1 MLCYVVLC
9 YINSRILLNDSWPCP
24 TIKIQ
29 PLTMAHLL
37 SKLRPRPGH
46 PLRKPPS
53 PGWYDK
59 PLGHINRSFPN
70 FLLILLD
77 TRMILQFG
85 NWLFTLLRVS
95 IFTLLRVSIGSN
107 SWILPLI
114 AWCQFANA
122 SMARQIPA
130 TLLSDSYHMPTEF
143 LSAQSSKAKE
153 CQMFGGAWIKAGSP
167 AMQKGK
173 LRNTKI
179 PHE

>member
-77 TRMILQFG
+77 T
-85 NWLFTLLRVS
+85 
-95 IFTLLRVSIGSN
+95 
-107 SWILPLI
+107 
-114 AWCQFANA
+114 AWFC
-122 SMARQIPA
+122 SLA
-130 TLLSDSYHMPTEF
+130 TDFLHSSEFLSLHSSEF
-143 LSAQSSKAKE
+143 LSAPIHEYCLWSHDVSSQMHLWQDKFQLHCYQIVIT
-153 CQMFGGAWIKAGSP
+153 CQRNFFPPNHLRRRNVKCSEVPGLRRVHRPCKRGS
-167 AMQKGK
+167 
-173 LRNTKI
+173 
-179 PHE
+179 